1 MGGKLKKPPCSIVQ
15 KKLEKNGRQFL
26 LSQGWLAG
34 SFSFLEPGV
43 EVEVEGV
50 VDVEVMDGRIIT
62 LRKGPMSLM
71 E

>member
-1 MGGKLKKPPCSIVQ
+1 MKKKIR
-15 KKLEKNGRQFL
+15 KKDRQF
-26 LSQGWLAG
+26 SSSKGWLTG

-43 EVEVEGV
+43 EVEVEVV
-50 VDVEVMDGRIIT
+50 VDVEVMVGRIIT

>member
-43 EVEVEGV
+43 EVEVM

>member
-43 EVEVEGV
+43 EVEVV
-50 VDVEVMDGRIIT
+50 VDVEVMVGRIIT

>member
-1 MGGKLKKPPCSIVQ
+1 MGEKLKKPPCSIVQ

-43 EVEVEGV
+43 EVEVV

>member
-26 LSQGWLAG
+26 LSQGSLAG

-43 EVEVEGV
+43 EVEVV

>member
-1 MGGKLKKPPCSIVQ
+1 MGGKFKKPPCSIVQ

-43 EVEVEGV
+43 EVEVV

>member
-1 MGGKLKKPPCSIVQ
+1 M
-15 KKLEKNGRQFL
+15 
-26 LSQGWLAG
+26 SQGWLAG

-43 EVEVEGV
+43 EVEVV

>member
-1 MGGKLKKPPCSIVQ
+1 MQ

-43 EVEVEGV
+43 EVEVV

>member
-43 EVEVEGV
+43 EVVA
-50 VDVEVMDGRIIT
+50 EVMDGRIIT
-62 LRKGPMSLM
+62 LRKCPMSSM